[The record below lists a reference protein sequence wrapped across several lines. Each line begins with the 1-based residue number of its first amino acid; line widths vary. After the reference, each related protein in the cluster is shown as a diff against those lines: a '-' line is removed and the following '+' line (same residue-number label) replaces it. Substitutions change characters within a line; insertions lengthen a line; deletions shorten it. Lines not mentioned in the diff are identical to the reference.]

1 MKFLEKITQLINVQ
15 RNSYLTITENDVQ
28 YKSPKKTHKLD
39 KQGILREKK
48 TTSTE
53 YKTKNMSKGL
63 MLH

>member
-48 TTSTE
+48 LQAQNI
-53 YKTKNMSKGL
+53 KLKICQKV
-63 MLH
+63 